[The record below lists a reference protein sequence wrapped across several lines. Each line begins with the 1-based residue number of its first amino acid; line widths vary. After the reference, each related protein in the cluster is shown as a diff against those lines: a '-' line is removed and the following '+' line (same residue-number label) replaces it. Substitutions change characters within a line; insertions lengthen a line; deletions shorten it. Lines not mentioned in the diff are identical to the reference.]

1 MHSERVGIMDGIE
14 RFNTYLKENPVTHSP
29 SIVFNPVC
37 RGVISEL
44 GGCANPFDDQIHV
57 YTWRTDREGKVVGK
71 TPRDAFNHGVKAIT
85 YGLVSNFGFAR
96 TTGQSST
103 IAVNRW

>member
-1 MHSERVGIMDGIE
+1 M
-14 RFNTYLKENPVTHSP
+14 
-29 SIVFNPVC
+29 
-37 RGVISEL
+37 
-44 GGCANPFDDQIHV
+44 HV
-57 YTWRTDREGKVVGK
+57 YTWRTDRDGNVVGK

-96 TTGQSST
+96 TTGASKL